1 MNETRRSPAYW
12 AAFNP
17 VEVAQRASRNVVKAA
32 LIDAKHD
39 LLVLQRQLDTLK
51 GASGEAQEVA
61 TLNPADRLP
70 PVACPLM
77 IEVDGNLVKAER
89 TEFVQHRGQDM
100 VYRLA
105 DGSTLLGRF
114 RWTYP

>member
-1 MNETRRSPAYW
+1 MHETRRSPASW

-39 LLVLQRQLDTLK
+39 LLALQRQLDTLQ
-51 GASGEAQEVA
+51 GVA
-61 TLNPADRLP
+61 NRTEDVTTLNGADQLP
-70 PVACPLM
+70 PVACPLL
-77 IEVDGNLVKAER
+77 IEVDGALVKAER